1 MPVIDAPTAT
11 NDNINGHAKGN
22 HEPLLEASYSSITPE
37 ELDFV
42 REQTGIQDDIALR
55 EHILNVQAEAFQ
67 IHPYPCI
74 RRFAFIKWVTPSSSM
89 LATCTEICQ
98 E

>member
-1 MPVIDAPTAT
+1 MPVLDAPTAT
-11 NDNINGHAKGN
+11 NDNINGNAKGC

-74 RRFAFIKWVTPSSSM
+74 RHFAFIK
-89 LATCTEICQ
+89 
-98 E
+98 